1 MDVSFTQ
8 EHTSKVLVFLA
19 TYNEIENVKSLVNEI
34 FGYAP
39 CVDCMIVDDN
49 SPDGTGRLLD
59 EMVGE
64 EKYDGKLKVIHR
76 TRKLGLGTAHKF
88 SMQYAIDGEYDVLI
102 TMDADFSHNPKYLPE
117 FIKRIESYDF
127 IIGSRYIKGGR
138 CDYTGLRQLI
148 SRTANLCAR
157 NFLGIPLKE
166 CTTAYRAFNVD
177 FLKRIDFHRIIS
189 SGYSFFI
196 ESLFIV
202 INSGGRFYEIPI
214 HFVERK
220 KGSSKISKTEILKA
234 ILTICRLM
242 LERLYWQRERRA
254 MPL

>member
-19 TYNEIENVKSLVNEI
+19 TYNEIENVKNI
-34 FGYAP
+34 
-39 CVDCMIVDDN
+39 VDEVFRFAADVDLMIVDDN

-59 EMVGE
+59 EMVGKG
-64 EKYDGKLKVIHR
+64 KYDGKLKVIHR
-76 TRKLGLGTAHKF
+76 ARKLGLGTAHRF
-88 SMQYAIDGEYDVLI
+88 SMQYAIDGGYDVLI

-127 IIGSRYIKGGR
+127 IIGSRYATGGR
-138 CDYTGLRQLI
+138 CDYTGLRKLI

-157 NFLGIPLKE
+157 ILLGIPLKE

-177 FLKRIDFHRIIS
+177 FLKRIDFHRIRS

-202 INSGGRFYEIPI
+202 INSGGKFYEIPI

-220 KGSSKISKTEILKA
+220 KGRSKISRVEIYKT
-234 ILTICRLM
+234 ILTIGRLM
-242 LERLYWQRERRA
+242 SKRLYWQRERRA
-254 MPL
+254 MPQ